1 MRLRLKTGFLLV
13 LLLQLAIA
21 GCSTG
26 SSDRGYESA
35 PQPSSPSSGA
45 ATAGGNASQ
54 GRAAVEGEIRDV
66 SLTQADASQAAPV
79 PAERKIIRNAALI
92 IESDAPAEGQRRIAS
107 LAEQRG
113 GFVVNSESRHQG
125 GDGAGGGYEIV
136 TMEVRVPYAQF
147 DAVIGEIRGVGSAVV
162 DEKITGQ
169 DVTEEYIDI
178 EARARTQRALEAQL
192 LELLKRAGG
201 VPDALEVQRALAT
214 VRTEIERLE
223 GRRRFLENQSSL
235 STIKVTLRPAGVLAG
250 AGTRGLSHG
259 LKQAFSNGIDVAL
272 SITLGLLQ
280 IIIALIPVFL
290 LIVLPLVLLLRLLLR
305 RRRRNAPPLA
315 PPAPAPAPPPVG

>member
-13 LLLQLAIA
+13 LLLQLSLA
-21 GCSTG
+21 GCSAG

-35 PQPSSPSSGA
+35 PQTTTPSSGA
-45 ATAGGNASQ
+45 STTSGGNASQ
-54 GRAAVEGEIRDV
+54 GRAGAEAEIREV
-66 SLTQADASQAAPV
+66 SLSQADASQAAPV
-79 PAERKIIRNAALI
+79 PSERKIIRNAALL

-113 GFVVNSESRHQG
+113 GFVVTSESRHQG
-125 GDGAGGGYEIV
+125 GDGGAGGGYEVV
-136 TMEVRVPYAQF
+136 TMEVRVPAAHF
-147 DAVIGEIRGVGSAVV
+147 DAVLGEIRGVGSAVV

-169 DVTEEYIDI
+169 DVTEEYIDL

-201 VPDALEVQRALAT
+201 VSDALEVQRALAT

-250 AGTRGLSHG
+250 ASTRGFFQG
-259 LKQAFSNGIDVAL
+259 LKRAFSNGIDVAL
-272 SITLGLLQ
+272 SITLGLIQ
-280 IIIALIPVFL
+280 VFIALVPVFL
-290 LIVLPLVLLLRLLLR
+290 LVVLPIVLLFRLLLR
-305 RRRRNAPPLA
+305 RRRRNAPP
-315 PPAPAPAPPPVG
+315 PPADAAPTAV